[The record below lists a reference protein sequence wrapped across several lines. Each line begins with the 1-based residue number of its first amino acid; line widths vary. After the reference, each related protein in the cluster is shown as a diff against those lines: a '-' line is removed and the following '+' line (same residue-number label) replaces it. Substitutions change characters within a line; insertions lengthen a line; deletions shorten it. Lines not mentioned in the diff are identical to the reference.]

1 MARMS
6 KDLNKWMGIGRT
18 GKDPEIR
25 YTKSG
30 TTCASFSMACGD
42 DYKDKNTG
50 EKVEKTEW
58 INISAFGGL
67 ADIIGKYV
75 RKGAKIY
82 IEGKYTTRKWQD
94 QSGQDRYTTEIIASD
109 MQMLDSR
116 EGGQAPQNQGYQQPQ
131 QQAPQQGNGAPTAP
145 HQQQPVQNGAAPYQQ
160 NASAPNAAQSH
171 SSGHQQQGYANPQ
184 AQANVPQGH
193 QNRNPP
199 PQGMDF
205 SDDIPF

>member
-94 QSGQDRYTTEIIASD
+94 QSGQDRYTTEIIASE

-116 EGGQAPQNQGYQQPQ
+116 EGGQAPQQGVYQQQASAAPTAQQPQ
-131 QQAPQQGNGAPTAP
+131 HAPQQQTQYAN
-145 HQQQPVQNGAAPYQQ
+145 Q
-160 NASAPNAAQSH
+160 NAQSNA
-171 SSGHQQQGYANPQ
+171 
-184 AQANVPQGH
+184 PQGH
-193 QNRNPP
+193 GGFQNQQP
-199 PQGMDF
+199 PQAPAGMDF
-205 SDDIPF
+205 DDGIPFMNPYKFTYLAV